1 MCKANDFTHY
11 IFAGTVI
18 VMSKDLNVTLLFDF
32 YRNMLTD
39 KQIDVIDLYY
49 NEDLSLAEIS
59 EHLGITRQG
68 VRDNIKRAEAIMK
81 DTEENLGLVSRYI
94 SIKNT
99 ALQIG
104 KEVEEMKK
112 NELAFGAAWIDPHLE
127 KIKSLLS
134 QIEE

>member
-1 MCKANDFTHY
+1 MPLHI
-11 IFAGTVI
+11 IFLRTVI
-18 VMSKDLNVTLLFDF
+18 IMSKDLNVTLLFDF

-81 DTEENLGLVSRYI
+81 ETEENLGLVNRYI
-94 SIKNT
+94 SIKNI

-104 KEVEEMKK
+104 KEVEEIGK
-112 NELAFGAAWIDPHLE
+112 NELAFGAPWIVPHLE

>member
-1 MCKANDFTHY
+1 
-11 IFAGTVI
+11 
-18 VMSKDLNVTLLFDF
+18 MSKDLNVTLLFDF
-32 YRNMLTD
+32 YRNMLTE
-39 KQIDVIDLYY
+39 KQVDVIDLYY

-81 DTEENLGLVSRYI
+81 ETEENLGLVNRYI
-94 SIKNT
+94 SIKNI

-104 KEVEEMKK
+104 KEVEEIEKI
-112 NELAFGAAWIDPHLE
+112 EQASGVPWIAPRLA

>member
-1 MCKANDFTHY
+1 MPLHI
-11 IFAGTVI
+11 IFLRTVI
-18 VMSKDLNVTLLFDF
+18 IMSKDLNVTLLFDF
-32 YRNMLTD
+32 YRNMLTE

-81 DTEENLGLVSRYI
+81 ETEENLGLVNRYI
-94 SIKNT
+94 SIKNI

-104 KEVEEMKK
+104 KEVEEIEKI
-112 NELAFGAAWIDPHLE
+112 EQASSVPWIAPRLV

>member
-1 MCKANDFTHY
+1 MPLHI
-11 IFAGTVI
+11 IFLAGLVI
-18 VMSKDLNVTLLFDF
+18 IMSKDLNVTLLFDF
-32 YRNMLTD
+32 YRNMLTE
-39 KQIDVIDLYY
+39 KQVDVIDLYY

-81 DTEENLGLVSRYI
+81 DTEENLGLVNRYI
-94 SIKNT
+94 SIKNI

-104 KEVEEMKK
+104 KEVEEIEKI
-112 NELAFGAAWIDPHLE
+112 EQASGVPWIAPRLA